1 MNRFK
6 FRLFLAPDDGG
17 NSAGTGQGDGQ
28 QQQGDGQPSQTEGT
42 FVSPFKDVDRSLL
55 DDVARQAIEKAE
67 VEMQKLHTE
76 AQQKREFQSR
86 HDRLLAQNGQ
96 LTSTLQSLQKPT
108 QAATT
113 QQTTEQYLVQ
123 YYLDQGIPEANAK
136 SLAKLNA
143 PLQDK
148 MKRETAA
155 EVEERIL
162 AKVAPF
168 AASTALQHA
177 SSTFQQVMSDDPARM
192 YTDEVK
198 EFAWS
203 KVKESLDA
211 GQVVSSDIIR
221 GLADIGYAQL
231 LRQGKIKPPET
242 FQQPQRPMNPNQQTS
257 RFNFPGAGGN
267 HAPAQRQQQANPN
280 VSLDPETAAAIAA
293 TTASW
298 PGQKH
303 NDKNPFNL
311 RVTRSR

>member
-6 FRLFLAPDDGG
+6 FRLFLAPDDNGG
-17 NSAGTGQGDGQ
+17 NGGASPSNDPNQQDNGQ
-28 QQQGDGQPSQTEGT
+28 QPQNNEGT

-67 VEMQKLHTE
+67 KDMQVLHTE

-96 LTSTLQSLQKPT
+96 LTSTLQALQKPT
-108 QAATT
+108 QATTT
-113 QQTTEQYLVQ
+113 QQTTEQYLTQ
-123 YYLDQGIPEANAK
+123 YYLDQGISEANAK

-148 MKRETAA
+148 MKREMGA
-155 EVEERIL
+155 ELEERIL
-162 AKVAPF
+162 QKVAPF

-177 SSTFQQVMSDDPARM
+177 SSTFQQVMSDDPTGM

-211 GQVVSSDIIR
+211 GQVVSPDIIR

-231 LRQGKIKPPET
+231 LRQGKIKQPES
-242 FQQPQRPMNPNQQTS
+242 QRPMSQQTT

-267 HAPAQRQQQANPN
+267 HAPAQRPQQTNPN
-280 VSLDPETAAAIAA
+280 ASLDPETAAAIAA
-293 TTASW
+293 VTVNW
-298 PGQKH
+298 PGQKQD
-303 NDKNPFNL
+303 NKNPFNL
-311 RVTRSR
+311 KVTRSR